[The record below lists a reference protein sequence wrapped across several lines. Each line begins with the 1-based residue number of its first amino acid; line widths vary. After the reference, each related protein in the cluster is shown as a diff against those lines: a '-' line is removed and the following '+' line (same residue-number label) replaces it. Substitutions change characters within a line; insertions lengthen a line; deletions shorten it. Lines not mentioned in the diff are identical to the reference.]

1 MVMSKS
7 FNQIYVHIIFHVG
20 KGAIIK
26 RDKESELYAYMVGV
40 SKNLS
45 NQILEMNGTENH
57 IHILVSLSPT
67 ISVGEFVN
75 KMKSNSSRWM
85 KKLDD
90 NFSWQRGYGAF
101 SVSSSVCDKVR
112 RYIKKQKEHH
122 KVISY
127 QDELQ
132 SFLEHYNL
140 Q

>member
-1 MVMSKS
+1 MSKS

-20 KGAIIK
+20 KSAIIK
-26 RDKESELYAYMVGV
+26 SDTESELYAYMRGL
-40 SKNLS
+40 SKILS
-45 NQILEMNGTENH
+45 SQILEMNGTDNH
-57 IHILVSLSPT
+57 VHILVSLSPT

-75 KMKSNSSRWM
+75 KIKSNSSRWM
-85 KKLDD
+85 KKVDKD
-90 NFSWQRGYGAF
+90 FSWQRGYGAF
-101 SVSSSVCDKVR
+101 SVSSSVCVKVR

-140 Q
+140 E